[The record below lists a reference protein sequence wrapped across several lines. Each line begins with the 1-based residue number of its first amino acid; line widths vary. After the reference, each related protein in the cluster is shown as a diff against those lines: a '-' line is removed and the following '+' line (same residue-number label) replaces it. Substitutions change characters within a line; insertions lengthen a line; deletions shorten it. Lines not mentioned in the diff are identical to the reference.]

1 MYKILNTIKNAFDF
15 SLNVE
20 NNNFIKVLREKILPI
35 RNDKTLYVNN
45 ELKIHI
51 IYILIT

>member
-20 NNNFIKVLREKILPI
+20 NKEFIKVLREKNSI